1 MTTFSGGPYGTGF
14 SYGNEMTMKNK
25 NTSFNGSI
33 DYQRFFNKA
42 RTSSLTLS
50 YLFSTTPA
58 ENTNLRVYDPLPAG
72 VTIPLKDLY
81 SEAKTH
87 GTEHTVQVDY
97 TTPIGKGQTLSTG
110 LKFIAR
116 RNSSDSKFYDI
127 VSGANVYNANN
138 SVNYRNTQSILAEYA
153 EYAATMGKL
162 RC

>member
-1 MTTFSGGPYGTGF
+1 MGNLSLGYELDSMSNIGASIGLTSFAMKNDGHPMTTFSGGPYGTGF

-72 VTIPLKDLY
+72 VTIPLRIFIQRRRCVERSIQCK
-81 SEAKTH
+81 
-87 GTEHTVQVDY
+87 
-97 TTPIGKGQTLSTG
+97 ST
-110 LKFIAR
+110 IPHR
-116 RNSSDSKFYDI
+116 
-127 VSGANVYNANN
+127 
-138 SVNYRNTQSILAEYA
+138 
-153 EYAATMGKL
+153 
-162 RC
+162 